1 MNTLLNHMSVHFC
14 PFSTL
19 YEEETDLLVS
29 VANRFIEKYPESA
42 RGELRGSFRLIG
54 LPKYGDAQNI
64 MSFDFP
70 GGTNTGHPDY
80 SSADLVTFAIERAKS
95 DLERT
100 APIADASYK
109 SKYAETIR
117 IQTKYGCFIMAISMI
132 PRDLSRP
139 FMLEI
144 ATAIQQL
151 GYAFNCDRTLQFSVE
166 SLHIPPTY
174 RDDINSLEYELLGNY
189 FSSEE
194 MQKWQRWHR
203 SHIRE
208 KGDLGFFFEE
218 SVRNERAA
226 GQNRYTQ
233 PLTQPVVKLRA

>member
-1 MNTLLNHMSVHFC
+1 MNTLLNHMSFHFY

-42 RGELRGSFRLIG
+42 RNELRGSFKLVG
-54 LPKYGDAQNI
+54 LPKYGDGDAQNI

-80 SSADLVTFAIERAKS
+80 NSADLIAFAIDRAKS
-95 DLERT
+95 DLGKPTIMDTSFR
-100 APIADASYK
+100 SR
-109 SKYAETIR
+109 YAETIR

-132 PRDLSRP
+132 PRDLGRP

-144 ATAIQQL
+144 ATAIGQL
-151 GYAFNCDRTLQFSVE
+151 GYGFNCDRTLQFSVE
-166 SLHIPPTY
+166 SLRIPPIY
-174 RDDINSLEYELLGNY
+174 REEINSLEYELMGNY

-218 SVRNERAA
+218 
-226 GQNRYTQ
+226 TKKT
-233 PLTQPVVKLRA
+233 LTQPAIRLRA